1 MEAAEQIINNAR
13 AFLAAAG
20 GEGSSA
26 RTRGK
31 GKKEKTPEV
40 AEKEKGEEEDKGT
53 EGDDE
58 HGEETE
64 SDSCRDSDLD
74 DFLPSWKVKK
84 GDALFQETELL
95 PPALLEET
103 CERFQGMTT
112 PAEMRMLERTPE
124 DAELAAMYG
133 NIGRV
138 SLKSMLALKDF
149 YKFQEFC

>member
-1 MEAAEQIINNAR
+1 MEAVDQIINNAR

-26 RTRGK
+26 RTRGE
-31 GKKEKTPEV
+31 GKKEKTPVV
-40 AEKEKGEEEDKGT
+40 AEKEEEEEDKGT

-124 DAELAAMYG
+124 DLELAAMYG

-138 SLKSMLALKDF
+138 SLKSLLVLEYF
-149 YKFQEFC
+149 YKF